1 MTINTDVH
9 GDVLMDRIYRYQR
22 HIYDLTRKYYLLGR
36 DRVID
41 ELKASSD
48 DAVLEIG
55 CGTARNLI
63 KVAERYPDA
72 RCFGIDIS
80 EEMLTTAKTSVAKRR
95 LGDRIRLERADAT
108 YFDGAALFGQPR
120 FERVFFS
127 YSLSMIPSWPATLER
142 AAQSLAPGGR
152 LLIIDF
158 GELSG
163 WPSWFR
169 LALRWWLA
177 RFHVT
182 PRVDLHEQAAALAE
196 SRGLSMTWRDLHGG
210 YARYIAIERPHK
222 P

>member
-1 MTINTDVH
+1 MTINASLHSDA
-9 GDVLMDRIYRYQR
+9 LMDRIYRYQR
-22 HIYDLTRKYYLLGR
+22 HIYDLTRKCYLLGR

-41 ELKASSD
+41 ELQASSD

-63 KVAERYPDA
+63 KVAKRYPMA

-80 EEMLTTAKTSVAKRR
+80 DEMLATARKSVTRR
-95 LGDRIRLERADAT
+95 WLGDRIRLERADAT
-108 YFDGAALFGQPR
+108 NFDGAALFGQPR
-120 FERVFFS
+120 FERIIIS

-142 AAQSLAPGGR
+142 ATHALAPGGR

-158 GELSG
+158 GEFSG

-169 LALRWWLA
+169 QAFCWWLA
-177 RFHVT
+177 QFHVA
-182 PRVDLHEQAAALAE
+182 PRTDLQEQASALAS
-196 SRGLSMTWRDLHGG
+196 SRGLSMSYRDLHGG
-210 YARYIAIERPHK
+210 YAKYIAIERPIT